1 MSDFSDRIEK
11 LSSKRLALLALEL
24 QSRLDSIEKERTA
37 PIAVVGIGCRI
48 PGTTGGPDG
57 FWRLLADGTDAISEV
72 PADRWDAAAYFDAN
86 VDAPGRTSTRSGGF
100 LADVD
105 KFDAP
110 FFAISRREAVSM
122 DPQQRLLLEVCWEA
136 LEYAGQSPR
145 KLMGSSTGVYV
156 GLSVNDYY
164 GMLLA
169 RGEDAIDGYM
179 ATGTAP
185 SIATGRISYALG
197 LQGPSVSVDT
207 ACSASLVAVHLACQ
221 SLRARECNMA
231 LAGGVNLIL
240 TPEVT
245 IALSKSH
252 MMAPDGRCKTFDS
265 LADGFVRGEG
275 CGIVVL
281 KRLSDALAG
290 GDNILALIRGSA
302 VNQDGRSSGLT
313 APNGKAQEAVIRQ
326 ALGNAGVRPEEIG
339 YVEAHG
345 TGTSLGDPIEAH
357 ALAAA
362 LGQGRTAENPLVV
375 GSVKTNLGHLESAA
389 GITGLI
395 KVVLA
400 MQHEEIPR
408 HLHFQKM
415 NPHIDWGGMPVEIP
429 AQAKKWTRGEKRRL
443 AGVSSFGFSGTNA
456 HIILEEAPLVTRKV
470 NENERPVEVLT
481 LSART
486 PAALSAMEDRYR
498 DWLPSSNA
506 AAVGDICFT
515 ARAGR
520 AHFTHRAAYLLKS
533 SGNLPGK
540 AFARGDAEGT
550 PQVVFLFTGQG
561 AQYANMGRELYES
574 EPVFRAALDRCS
586 QILEKHLNPGLLE
599 ILFGTATELLD
610 NTQYTQPAT
619 FALQY
624 ALAEL
629 WRSWGVEPSIVLG
642 HSVGEYAAACVAGVY
657 SVEDGLQL
665 IAERGRVTGSL
676 PRGQGAMAAVLA
688 PTAKVRT
695 ALEKNNG
702 TVVMAALNG
711 PESVV
716 ISGRT
721 AAVEEIVKEFEAQG
735 VRVERLR
742 VSHAFHSP
750 EMAPVEDAFAAA
762 AGRVNFHAPRIELLS
777 SVTGERVG
785 EDTMADPS
793 YWRRQL
799 RDTVLFAP
807 AMEVLRARGCQA
819 FIEIG
824 PGSTLLGM
832 GQELIGAEGQL
843 WAASIRRSRPDREQ
857 TAETLAGL
865 YVKGVEINW
874 ENYDAGRNR
883 RHVPLP
889 TYPFERQSY
898 WIETTGSRRPGQ
910 DPASAA
916 KQGATREDST
926 QGGNAPDDW
935 FYKIAWEPK
944 PYRSVAL
951 GSGGLKSDP
960 LLDVAFNRRAA
971 ELRIE
976 HGFDRYDELRTE
988 LNGACANY
996 VTEAMRTAGW
1006 SFKVGAGATTEQLAK
1021 VCGVAPRH
1029 QMLFGRLLEILAEE
1043 GVLSKEGESWTVTRE
1058 PESTQPDLAIQGLQK
1073 RFPEFE
1079 GELEMTARCAKSLAA
1094 TLQGEV
1100 DPLNLLF
1107 PGGSTETAEKI
1118 YAKSPGPRVF
1128 NQLAAEVV
1136 REEIKSRPEG
1146 ILKVMEVGA
1155 GTGGTTTYVV
1165 PGLPAERTEFTY
1177 TDVSSMLKTHAA
1189 RKFKEYPFFKYQL
1202 LDIENDPVPQGFQP
1216 GEFDIIIAAN
1226 VLHATADL
1234 RETLRNIRSLLAPG
1248 GILVLVE
1255 ATFPERWFDLTFGLT
1270 EGWWRFRDRDLRPSY
1285 PLLSPAKWLDLLAE
1299 MGFVHSQVIQPPTGS
1314 QQAVFC
1320 ARTPVVN
1327 SVRARWLI
1335 LPDSNGIAESFADLI
1350 ASQRGSSVLA
1360 AQGESAEPHLQSSE
1374 FDYVVHFR
1382 SIGAAS
1388 VPESSA
1394 EEIGNA
1400 AVSNA
1405 AGVFET
1411 LQAMVRNQ
1419 SKAKLWVI
1427 TQGAQAVTS
1436 SQHAFHVAEAPS
1448 WGAARCVGL
1457 EHPALW
1463 GGLLDLDPD
1472 GRANENAKQ
1481 CLIAITRAGGEDEAS
1496 LRQAQRYV
1504 PRMVRT
1510 ERPARR
1516 KTGIRGEG
1524 LYLVTGGLG
1533 EVGLKL
1539 AQWLVE
1545 SGARDLVLA
1554 GRTGL
1559 PDRATWSNLPADS
1572 SEAKKVATIRALEER
1587 GANVRIAR
1595 VDIADPAQV
1604 QELFASFPPGKLR
1617 GIIHAA
1623 AALGAALTNNVTR
1636 EQVATILRPKTQ
1648 GTWLL
1653 HRLTAAMNLD
1663 FFVLFSSNASLL
1675 GARELSHY
1683 AAANQFLDVFAHYR
1697 HSLGLPAATINWGA
1711 WEVMGS
1717 TTEQDRD
1724 RLYRGG
1730 LNPMPTRDAL
1740 AALGDVI
1747 ASAIPQ
1753 IAIGSFDWGILKPLY
1768 ESQGK
1773 RPLLERVSNAANKNS
1788 QGYAASNAASQELLK
1803 ELRNSR
1809 DEERRVMLIHYLV
1822 GALAPILGVEAGALN
1837 AVRPVMDF
1845 GLDSLMALEFKNRI
1859 ESDLKVTI
1867 PTVKLLQ
1874 GPSIEKI
1881 AAIVEAGL
1889 PKADTMEVNT
1899 AVPDKVLEY
1908 PLSYGQR
1915 AQWFGH
1921 MFMPD
1926 SSTFNV
1932 AFTSKAS
1939 PALDL
1944 KTFERA
1950 LEKLVARHPAFRT
1963 ILLCNDEG
1971 VPMQRVLP
1979 GTESN
1984 MVVQD
1989 ATAWRETELREKVI
2003 QDFQRTFDL
2012 DRPLFRVSVYR
2023 QSDGDVILLNV
2034 DHLIIDAWSLRRSFE
2049 DLKKLYAAELR
2060 GAEAGLEPLKADYSD
2075 FVEWESKLVDGTESG
2090 RLWDYWKRKL
2100 GGELPLLSLPS
2111 SKPRPAVLVAR
2122 GECIPLALSPMLSS
2136 EVRRVA
2142 REYKATS
2149 YTFLLAAF
2157 QVLLNLYTGQDDIII
2172 GTSASGRENPRWNDL
2187 VGYFVNLLP
2196 MRSDLSGNPG
2206 FAEHLER
2213 TRDTVLEAIDYGAFP
2228 FPLMVERLRIRRNL
2242 ERSPVFQAFFNFLTD
2257 RAGELGPLFMGVRD
2271 CAVEFGASTLRPSII
2286 IPQQEGQSEIVL
2298 QLAEVEGELVGNL
2311 NYNSDVLDRATAQSM
2326 AVSYCRILE
2335 LVVRDHNLPIKELLL
2350 DCKDVS
2356 SGREEIVL

>member
-1 MSDFSDRIEK
+1 VSGFSDRIEK
-11 LSSKRLALLALEL
+11 LSPKRLALLALEL
-24 QSRLDSIEKERTA
+24 QSQLEAIKDDRTA
-37 PIAVVGIGCRI
+37 PIAIVGIGCRV
-48 PGTTGGPDG
+48 PGASSGPEG

-72 PADRWDAAAYFDAN
+72 PVDRWDAGAYFDAN
-86 VDAPGRTSTRSGGF
+86 IDAPGRTSTLCGSF
-100 LADVD
+100 LPDVD

-136 LEYAGQSPR
+136 LEHAGQSPR

-164 GMLLA
+164 GVLLA
-169 RGEDAIDGYM
+169 RGEEAIDAYM

-231 LAGGVNLIL
+231 LAGGVNVIL

-265 LADGFVRGEG
+265 RADGFVRGEG

-281 KRLSDALAG
+281 KRLQDALAG
-290 GDNILALIRGSA
+290 GDNILGLIRGSA

-326 ALGNAGVRPEEIG
+326 ALGNAGVLPEEIG

-345 TGTSLGDPIEAH
+345 TGTALGDPIEAH

-362 LGQGRTAENPLVV
+362 LGSGRTAGNALVV
-375 GSVKTNLGHLESAA
+375 GSVKTNVGHLESAA

-395 KVVLA
+395 KVILS
-400 MQHEEIPR
+400 MQHEEIPP
-408 HLHFQKM
+408 HLHFNQM

-429 AQAKKWTRGEKRRL
+429 VQGKQWRRGEKRRL

-456 HIILEEAPLVTRKV
+456 HVILEEAPAIERKL
-470 NENERPVEVLT
+470 ETDRRPVEILAV
-481 LSART
+481 SART
-486 PAALSAMEDRYR
+486 EAALTALEDGYR
-498 DWLPSSNA
+498 KWLPNTNSA
-506 AAVGDICFT
+506 LGDICFT

-520 AHFTHRAAYLLKS
+520 SHFTHRAAYFLKS
-533 SGNLPGK
+533 EGRLPED
-540 AFARGDAEGT
+540 AFARGATESA
-550 PQVVFLFTGQG
+550 PEVVFLFTGQG
-561 AQYANMGRELYES
+561 AQYSNMGRELYDR
-574 EPVFRAALDRCS
+574 EPVFRAAIGRCA
-586 QILEKHLNPGLLE
+586 QILGEHLRPGLLE
-599 ILFGTATELLD
+599 ILYGTATELLD
-610 NTQYTQPAT
+610 ETQYTQPAM

-642 HSVGEYAAACVAGVY
+642 HSVGEYAAGCVAGIY
-657 SVEDGLQL
+657 SVEDGLSL
-665 IAERGRVTGSL
+665 IAERGRLTGSL
-676 PRGQGAMAAVLA
+676 AKGQGTMAAVLA
-688 PTAKVRT
+688 PAAKVRA
-695 ALEKNNG
+695 ALEKTNG
-702 TVVMAALNG
+702 RVVMAVLNG

-721 AAVEEIVKEFEAQG
+721 AEVEEIACELEGQG
-735 VRVERLR
+735 IRVERLR
-742 VSHAFHSP
+742 VSHAFHSR

-762 AGRVNFHAPRIELLS
+762 VGQVKFSAPRIELVS
-777 SVTGERVG
+777 SVTGELVG
-785 EDTMADPS
+785 ADTMS
-793 YWRRQL
+793 QTGYWRRQL
-799 RDTVLFAP
+799 RETVLFAP
-807 AMEVLRARGCQA
+807 AMEVLRARGCQT
-819 FIEIG
+819 FVEIG

-843 WAASIRRSRPDREQ
+843 WAASIRRSRQDGEQ
-857 TAETLAGL
+857 MAETLAGL
-865 YVKGVEINW
+865 YVKGVEIDW
-874 ENYDAGRNR
+874 EGYDAGRDR
-883 RHVPLP
+883 RRVPVP
-889 TYPFERQSY
+889 TYPFERQRY
-898 WIETTGSRRPGQ
+898 WIETTGIRRPGQ
-910 DPASAA
+910 HPASAA
-916 KQGATREDST
+916 RQGTASDFST
-926 QGGNAPDDW
+926 QGGCAPDDW

-944 PYRSVAL
+944 PYRSVARV
-951 GSGGLKSDP
+951 SDGLQADP
-960 LLDVAFNRRAA
+960 LLEVAFNRRAA

-976 HGFDRYDELRTE
+976 HGFDRYDQLRTE
-988 LNGACANY
+988 LNAVCAGY
-996 VTEAMRTAGW
+996 ITEALRAAGW
-1006 SFKVGAGATTEQLAK
+1006 SFQTGAKTTTDQLAK
-1021 VCGVAPRH
+1021 ICAITLRH
-1029 QMLFGRLLEILAEE
+1029 HLLFRRLLEILVEE
-1043 GVLSKEGESWTVTRE
+1043 GVLAREGESWTVVRV
-1058 PESTQPDLAIQGLQK
+1058 PDAAQPNLAIQALQDLY
-1073 RFPEFE
+1073 PEFE

-1094 TLQGEV
+1094 ALRGEV

-1118 YAKSPGPRVF
+1118 YSKSPGPRVF
-1128 NQLAAEVV
+1128 NQLAAEVI
-1136 REEIKSRPEG
+1136 REEVNSRLEG
-1146 ILKVMEVGA
+1146 SVRVMEVGA

-1165 PGLPAERTEFTY
+1165 PVLPWDRTEYTY

-1189 RKFKEYPFFKYQL
+1189 KKFKDYPFFKYQL
-1202 LDIENDPVPQGFQP
+1202 LDIENDPGPQGFQP
-1216 GEFDIIIAAN
+1216 GEFDVIIAAN

-1234 RETLRNIRSLLAPG
+1234 RESLRNIRSLLAPG

-1270 EGWWRFRDRDLRPSY
+1270 EGWWRFRDRDLRGSH

-1299 MGFVHSQVIQPPTGS
+1299 IGFVQSQVIQPPTGS

-1320 ARTPVVN
+1320 ARTPAVN
-1327 SVRARWLI
+1327 FARARWLI
-1335 LPDSNGIAESFADLI
+1335 LPDNDGIAKSFANSI
-1350 ASQRGSSVLA
+1350 ASQRGTSVLA
-1360 AQGESAEPHLQSSE
+1360 AQGESAEPHLQSAAY
-1374 FDYVVHFR
+1374 DYVVDFR
-1382 SIGAAS
+1382 SIGGAEVAEIS
-1388 VPESSA
+1388 PQEIGSSA
-1394 EEIGNA
+1394 A
-1400 AVSNA
+1400 SNA

-1419 SKAKLWVI
+1419 STAKLWVI
-1427 TQGAQAVTS
+1427 TQGAQPVTAT
-1436 SQHAFHVAEAPS
+1436 QRVRHVTQAPS

-1457 EHPALW
+1457 EHPAIW

-1472 GRANENAKQ
+1472 ATLDDNAKQ
-1481 CLIAITRAGGEDEAS
+1481 CLIAITRAGGEDEAA
-1496 LRQAQRYV
+1496 LRQAHRYV
-1504 PRMVRT
+1504 PRMVRA
-1510 ERPARR
+1510 ERPVRS
-1516 KTGIRGEG
+1516 KTGIRSDG

-1533 EVGLKL
+1533 EVGLKI
-1539 AQWLVE
+1539 AEWLVE
-1545 SGARDLVLA
+1545 SGVRDLVLA

-1559 PDRATWSNLPADS
+1559 PDRATWSSLPADS
-1572 SEAKKVATIRALEER
+1572 SEGKRVAMVRALEQK

-1595 VDIADPAQV
+1595 VDIAHPAQV

-1623 AALGAALTNNVTR
+1623 AALGAALTNDVTR
-1636 EQVATILRPKTQ
+1636 EQVASILRPKTQ

-1653 HRLTAAMNLD
+1653 HQQTAAMNLD
-1663 FFVLFSSNASLL
+1663 FFVVFSSNASLL

-1683 AAANQFLDVFAHYR
+1683 AAANQFLDAFAHYR
-1697 HSLGLPAATINWGA
+1697 HSVGLPAASINWGA

-1724 RLYRGG
+1724 RLFRGG
-1730 LNPMPTRDAL
+1730 LRPMETRNAL
-1740 AALGDVI
+1740 AGLGDVI
-1747 ASAIPQ
+1747 ASETAQ
-1753 IAIGSFDWGILKPLY
+1753 IAIGSFDWGVLKPLY
-1768 ESQGK
+1768 ESQRK
-1773 RPLLERVSNAANKNS
+1773 RPLLERVSNVVS
-1788 QGYAASNAASQELLK
+1788 ASNQGRPASRDASRELLK
-1803 ELRNSR
+1803 ELRNTR
-1809 DEERRVMLIHYLV
+1809 AEERRIMLIHYLV
-1822 GALAPILGVEAGALN
+1822 GALAPVLGVDASTLN
-1837 AVRPVMDF
+1837 PVRPVTDF

-1859 ESDLKVTI
+1859 ESDLAVTI

-1881 AAIVEAGL
+1881 AAMIETGL
-1889 PKADTMEVNT
+1889 PDAPAGENKTETSRT
-1899 AVPDKVLEY
+1899 ALEF

-1932 AFTSKAS
+1932 AFTAKAS
-1939 PALDL
+1939 PCLDL
-1944 KTFERA
+1944 DAFRRA
-1950 LEKLVARHPAFRT
+1950 LEKLVVRHPAFRT
-1963 ILLCNDEG
+1963 ILLTNNEG

-1979 GTESN
+1979 QAQPN
-1984 MVVQD
+1984 MILID
-1989 ATAWRETELREKVI
+1989 ATTWAEAELKEKVI
-2003 QDFQRTFDL
+2003 RDFQKTFAL
-2012 DRPLFRVSVYR
+2012 DHPLFRVSVYR
-2023 QSDGDVILLNV
+2023 QADGDVILLNV
-2034 DHLIIDAWSLRRSFE
+2034 DHLIIDAWSLRRSFGE
-2049 DLKKLYAAELR
+2049 LKKLYAAELQ
-2060 GAEAGLEPLKADYSD
+2060 GNNAELEPLKTDYRE
-2075 FVEWESKLVDGTESG
+2075 FVESESNMIDGPESG

-2100 GGELPLLSLPS
+2100 GGELPLLRLPS

-2122 GECIPLALSPMLSS
+2122 GECIPLALNPQLSR

-2142 REYKATS
+2142 REYQATP
-2149 YTFLLAAF
+2149 YAFLLAAF
-2157 QVLLNLYTGQDDIII
+2157 QVLLHVYTGQEDIIV
-2172 GTSASGRENPRWNDL
+2172 GTSASGRENPRWSDL

-2196 MRSDLSGNPG
+2196 MRCDLSGNPR

-2257 RAGELGPLFMGVRD
+2257 RSGELGPLFMGVRD
-2271 CAVEFGASTLRPSII
+2271 CAVEFGSSTLRPSII

-2311 NYNSDVLDRATAQSM
+2311 NYNSDVMDRATAEAM
-2326 AVSYCRILE
+2326 AASYCKILE
-2335 LVVRDHNLPIKELLL
+2335 SIVLDPNLAIKELFPES
-2350 DCKDVS
+2350 KDADY
-2356 SGREEIVL
+2356 GREEIVL